1 MSELAVVKVFSIV
14 EGYPAVVVVEKG
26 FFLKG
31 FLKGTKTSIGE
42 INPVGENCPVDGVYF
57 GKSLESRLRM
67 LELVKPK
74 EWDCADECW
83 LFVADYGRNAKAGD
97 DMVKL
102 VKVLSS
108 VSVDGIS
115 VEVRPGVVDVKF
127 VSVENCVLSED
138 GYVKFL
144 KIWMRMS
151 K

>member
-1 MSELAVVKVFSIV
+1 MS
-14 EGYPAVVVVEKG
+14 
-26 FFLKG
+26 
-31 FLKGTKTSIGE
+31 
-42 INPVGENCPVDGVYF
+42 VGCLLLTMDAMR
-57 GKSLESRLRM
+57 K
-67 LELVKPK
+67 
-74 EWDCADECW
+74 
-83 LFVADYGRNAKAGD
+83 
-97 DMVKL
+97 MVKL